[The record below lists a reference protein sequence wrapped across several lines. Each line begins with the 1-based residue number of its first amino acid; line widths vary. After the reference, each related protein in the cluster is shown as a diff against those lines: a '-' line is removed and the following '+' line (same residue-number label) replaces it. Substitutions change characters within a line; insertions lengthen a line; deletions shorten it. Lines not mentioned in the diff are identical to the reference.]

1 MPILFH
7 NGDAHASVTVDRNGL
22 TTLSITTM
30 TTHNLK
36 AHGVLGDS
44 SLLKSIVPGGG
55 PVAAR
60 QSA

>member
-7 NGDAHASVTVDRNGL
+7 SGDAHASVTVDRNGL
-22 TTLSITTM
+22 TTLNITTM
-30 TTHNLK
+30 TTHNLI

-44 SLLKSIVPGGG
+44 LLHKSMIPGGG
-55 PVAAR
+55 PAAAR